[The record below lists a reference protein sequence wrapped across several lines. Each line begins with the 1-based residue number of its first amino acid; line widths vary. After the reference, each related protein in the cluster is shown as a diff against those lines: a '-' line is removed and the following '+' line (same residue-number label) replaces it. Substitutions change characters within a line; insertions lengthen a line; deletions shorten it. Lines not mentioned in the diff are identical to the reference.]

1 MKNCSLILSLAAVV
15 LALGTACKKENQVA
29 NDRALTAGPIHS
41 CGDSTIS
48 GVITSNLTL
57 DSCKVYKLSGFV
69 YVANNATLTI
79 TKGALVQ
86 GIKGNPGGTL
96 IITKGSKLV
105 AAGTQFSP
113 ILFTSDQAAPASGD
127 WGGIVLLGK
136 ADINQGDSALVE
148 GITGATPASAYYG
161 GSNNADNS
169 GTLTYVR
176 IEYAGYELAPDN
188 ELNGLTL
195 AGVGSATTVHHV
207 EVYKSKDDAFEF
219 FGGTVSPSYLIA
231 VDALDDMFDFDNG
244 FSGTINY
251 ALGISDPTRAD
262 KSQSNGIE
270 SDNRSNGDSA
280 SVPVTKAVINHLTI
294 IGQATAA
301 AASITNGQPSGTG
314 SYGRGAH
321 IRRSSR
327 IDLQNAVIMGFN
339 RGLSLDGAL
348 GNTPCAYSRGL
359 SVISNNLVHAF
370 VTPFVIEGTS
380 ACLTTAT
387 FDAIAQSLNGKYSST
402 NPNAGILLVNPF
414 VRPTTA
420 SAANFFPQASGD
432 AAAIGA
438 GAFTSGAAD
447 WTANWSR
454 Y

>member
-15 LALGTACKKENQVA
+15 LALGTACKKENHIT
-29 NDRALTAGPIHS
+29 DERALSAGPIHS

-48 GVITSNLTL
+48 GVITSNLFL
-57 DSCKVYKLSGFV
+57 DSCKVYKLSGLV

-79 TKGALVQ
+79 SKGALVQ
-86 GIKGNPGGTL
+86 GIKGAPGGTL

-113 ILFTSDQAAPASGD
+113 ILFTSDQASPASGD

-161 GSNNADNS
+161 GNDNGDNS

-176 IEYAGYELAPDN
+176 IEYAGYELAADN
-188 ELNGLTL
+188 ELNGLTI
-195 AGVGSATTVHHV
+195 AGVGSNTTLNHI

-219 FGGTVSPSYLIA
+219 FGGTVNASYLIA

-244 FSGTINY
+244 FSGHISY

-270 SDNRSNGDSA
+270 SDNRSNGDS
-280 SVPVTKAVINHLTI
+280 SSFPTTKAVIDHLTI
-294 IGQATAA
+294 IGQSTAA

-321 IRRSSR
+321 FRRSSQF
-327 IDLQNAVIMGFN
+327 DVQNSIFLGFN
-339 RGLSLDGAL
+339 KGISLDGAL
-348 GNTPCAYSRGL
+348 GNTPCAYARNL
-359 SVISNNLVHAF
+359 STLTNNLVHAY
-370 VTPFVIEGTS
+370 VTHFIIEGTS
-380 ACLTTAT
+380 ACLTTLN
-387 FDAIAQSLNGKYSST
+387 FDALAQLRENYPYATWQEIGLS
-402 NPNAGILLVNPF
+402 APF
-414 VRPTTA
+414 NRPTTA
-420 SAANFFPQASGD
+420 SAANYFPSAGSD
-432 AAAIGA
+432 AATAGA
-438 GAFTSGAAD
+438 GAFTVGSAD
-447 WTANWSR
+447 WAASWSR
-454 Y
+454 F